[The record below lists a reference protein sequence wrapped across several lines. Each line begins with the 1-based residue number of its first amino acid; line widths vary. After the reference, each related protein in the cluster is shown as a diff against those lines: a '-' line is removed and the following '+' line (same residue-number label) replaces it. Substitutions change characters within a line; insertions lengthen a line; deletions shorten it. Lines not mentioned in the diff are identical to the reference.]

1 MTAPRLTAAQ
11 RRALDGLRACK
22 FTMFGNDVWRHAT
35 PRSVEGKLLAAGLAT
50 CNPRRIFRLTPAG
63 EAALGAS

>member
-1 MTAPRLTAAQ
+1 MSPPRLTPAQ
-11 RRALDGLRACK
+11 RLALDGLRACK
-22 FTMFGNDVWRHAT
+22 FSMFGNDVWRHAT
-35 PRSVEGKLLAAGLAT
+35 PRSVEGRLIAAGLAT